1 MQSSNL
7 ILQAEKILKQRN
19 VAIVVSCVLLS
30 SNFFLSAAIFFSEKE
45 YILVP
50 STLEKEVLVSNGKLS
65 MSYLEPITRDVV
77 NLMLSVTPQNT
88 EYATNSILKI
98 THPAFRGQLK
108 AALFERNQDILK
120 RRISLHFH
128 PQTIVPGEEPK
139 TVIAT
144 GKLSTYLGREEVSLE
159 DKSYSITYTQEG
171 FRPLVSNFHE
181 IDPKKKTEEEEA
193 KK

>member
-1 MQSSNL
+1 MQSSDL

-19 VAIVVSCVLLS
+19 IAIVVSCVLLF
-30 SNFFLSAAIFFSEKE
+30 SNFFLSTAVFLAEKE

-65 MSYLEPITRDVV
+65 MSYLEPITRDVI

-98 THPAFRGQLK
+98 THPAFRGELK
-108 AALFERNQDILK
+108 AALFERNQDVVK
-120 RRISLHFH
+120 RRISLHFY
-128 PQTIVPGEEPK
+128 PQTIVPGEEAN
-139 TVIAT
+139 TVMVT
-144 GKLSTYLGREEVSLE
+144 GKLSTYLGKEEVSLE
-159 DKSYSITYTQEG
+159 DKSYSITYVQEG

-181 IDPKKKTEEEEA
+181 IDPKKKTEEEA